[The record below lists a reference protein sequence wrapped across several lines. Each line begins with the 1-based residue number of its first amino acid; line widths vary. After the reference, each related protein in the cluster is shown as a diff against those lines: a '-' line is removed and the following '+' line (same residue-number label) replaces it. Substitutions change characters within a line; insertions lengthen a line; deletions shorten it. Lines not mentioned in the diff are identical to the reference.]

1 MANSTIDFEKIKSG
15 QKASEV
21 SEIID
26 NNLELLANKIALLE
40 YEIEELRKSASSGS
54 SITIKPSVV
63 TQISPDTVILKTNS
77 LSQTS
82 YVTVMVACGDTQLK
96 PGKDDSVSYFSYSLL
111 TPTIVTNNEK
121 IATVTPVT
129 DSGVLKF
136 RIDVL
141 ANATNDGTFQFTVTF
156 YGNTNTYNVP
166 VLIVNNKESKDGQS
180 VFTSTVFKRTN
191 GDITRPT
198 GGSYSSPVPNGWS
211 DGIPSG
217 SENLYTSHRCFTSD
231 GNAPQDDQWSTPI
244 LAQDSA
250 DIDVCY
256 SSYNGTPEKPS
267 HHGSQDGDT
276 SVYNWHDSG
285 TEDDIW
291 MAMSTK
297 SGNEWS
303 DWSILKIKGENGA
316 NGDWKDSI
324 YKECSSGTPL
334 PPNLTNPDEFVDKE
348 DSTLEERNQG
358 WHDVPSA
365 NGIWWMSTALIAG
378 QTGLC
383 IGEWSDPVKVTPED
397 GVPGQA
403 CYVSTVFCRKA
414 SQPDTPIGGSYSSPV
429 PDGWSDGIPQLDEE
443 SNPIWE
449 SHRRFTNDGNVPQDD
464 EWTTPKLMMDSADF
478 DCCYS
483 SYSAGTPSA
492 PTTHGEQ
499 SSEIWHNEGTSD
511 DIWMATSY
519 KKTQGD
525 WSNWT
530 ITRIKGENGKEGDW
544 TDYVFKK
551 SDSTPETPDL
561 VDPTKFSEITD
572 PTDKNYGWQ
581 DGPGT
586 DGIWWMSCALIDGS
600 TGMRD
605 NNDWSTP
612 VKLTGEKGVDGSYT
626 EYQYKANNS
635 EYNHPSE
642 DEIWYSSVSEAYSG
656 ETSLPDNYYL
666 WMRQRRYN
674 GSTGKWGS
682 YEYMRVTGEKG
693 EPGTSVELKGTVT
706 TYKEL
711 FSLQNVVNGDS
722 YILFDHMWT
731 NSQSSEYRYY
741 SGLTEEEKKIY
752 NPDQED
758 NFPNP
763 GYWIDCGIVRGPS
776 GSSMYIHIKY
786 ATILDLTGKTSSG
799 TIYYYP
805 SSSNVFDVPTNC
817 DYIGVVTDTN
827 VEAPDS
833 DYSIYTWGK
842 FTGDDGYGYEY
853 IYKLSQTETPYDVP
867 TVDTGS
873 TEYQKDDYVPSGWT
887 DNPNGI
893 TQTWPYEYMCSR
905 KKVDG
910 KWQSYKGQGDDNTK
924 AVLYSSYG
932 KDASYI
938 DTEFAAFDSLVY
950 RDDMATYKY
959 WSKKAPTPAS
969 GEYVWQRQRVV
980 TPARGS
986 SSETYS
992 TWEYIRVSG
1001 EKGDIGTGIT
1011 LKGTKETYAELFALG
1026 EATPLPDDGD
1036 SYLVL
1041 GHIWS
1046 WASSATDITAPDEE
1060 KYGTTIPP
1068 HKWQDGG
1075 QIQGPEG
1082 KQGKSGD
1089 TYYIHFRYSDVAT
1102 LNEDGTY
1109 TVENDN
1115 MKETTG
1121 KFIGVYTS
1129 TSEIDSEI
1137 ASDYKWSRFN
1147 GEDGL
1152 DFEYIYTR
1160 TGRDDINV
1168 PCPVITNEQMSSK
1181 TKVSVVS
1188 SYNEDGTITTEDK
1201 SYQENDWVPY
1211 SGTIYNSKVTNY
1223 NWTDNPMGVTAELPY
1238 EWACKRTKTSSVW
1251 GAFIGKASKTTEAFL
1266 YHSYGSSPNEI
1277 ELSNQIHQYHIDASG
1292 HCDVETVVCKIIA
1305 TNDGIT
1311 QKVSDIT
1318 VTDNTDF
1325 ETITVD
1331 KDNYTI
1337 SITNKQTLKSGGTI
1351 EISFKVN
1358 DQTYTKYYSYSV
1370 VTDGSDALTI
1380 YFNPESIIATEKT
1393 DGTVDTAQTQTT
1405 LTVLKGTKQLTYNSD
1420 YTVEITNKTT
1430 IDELIEYETTGDDF
1444 TFHITKFNKNGK
1456 RPLGGTVDFSITC
1469 NGTNYSRSITWVC
1482 NWLGTYVQTI
1492 SGDVATSV
1500 SERVINEV
1508 DSKGYITSSSAQT
1521 MIEQSA
1527 EGLQADIKT
1536 LSASGNT
1543 IISDVTSIKATVTG
1557 ISSTVESHTGDIS
1570 NIKQSASTINLNVT
1584 NLSGNVSNLV
1594 LSANTISGSVFD
1606 LSGNVSD
1613 LSIETNAIT
1622 TNVKTLS
1629 GDVAT
1634 TKTSIEGINNT
1645 IGKFS
1650 APNLLANSLL
1660 NLRSNYYW
1668 FRTKHLVLKK
1678 GTYTVSTYA
1687 KISNTDSPM
1696 SIIVYL
1702 GDENWDHRIVVENT
1716 EYKTLYKTF
1725 EVSAATAN
1733 AHIGCY
1739 LTTGEISENNKY
1751 CNILH
1756 EGDVQWLKIEEG
1768 SGCTGWIAS
1777 EYDSATDNILLK
1789 TPYEVVTSD
1798 NSGTTTAGT
1807 LVQKSDNLGDYV
1819 EISGTTTGKG
1829 WQLIWPESAYTSSL
1843 ICDGTLPN
1851 TLYYY
1856 IIAKN
1861 KSGGDSDTLSFGS
1874 LNTAS
1879 DYPQK
1884 KSYDYATMRYFDT
1897 SSILN
1902 TKNASMFSLNDGW
1915 NLYYAS
1921 TNMLQSNIRMPN
1933 LLYTRATYKVSL
1945 NDMPSTTST
1954 LSIKVG
1960 TAVFH
1965 YYELSGTPQ
1974 EKAKQVYEKTLTNTA
1989 LTAVADVAL
1998 DNTDVYFISKT
2009 DSIPGTIAVS
2019 DGAKVT
2025 TYGVNSGS
2033 LSSSGGVFSYN
2044 STPTTTALTLVDIPI
2059 VDNLIPECWY
2069 TLSFKAKD
2077 EQSSSLTSVPL
2088 RTTFTYNGGSD
2099 EHPIGDNLSNGV
2111 TKMYWTYS
2119 SSPAQIKNGIKNPN
2133 WGATVDWPLS
2143 TTVMEY
2149 SCAFMVS
2156 ASYDTSKSPIIRFAI
2171 MNSIGTPHTL
2181 TVKDIKLE
2189 KGGGCTGYYPR
2200 VGDTVE
2206 RKLGIN
2212 NVIGTW
2218 DVLAAGIS
2226 RTGIPSIESINSNLR
2241 TTQLN
2246 NVCSEINQTI
2256 SSITST
2262 VSGMSGDV
2270 SEIKQ
2275 ASSDIQLNVQ
2285 NLENGLKNTGIDI
2298 TNRKIV
2304 AYTDSFVVASDSAG
2318 TNPFMSVTS
2327 DGVKANN
2334 LYLEDDCY
2342 ANNLYLKDGCYA
2354 TNLALEDNCTI
2365 SKQISMGL
2373 SYCYSAT
2380 SSGNVDSSYFESDK
2394 TTPKTEYTITY
2405 LKEKYPNFYSGWKYV
2420 SGASYDLIYN
2430 IASSSEKQYPKY
2442 YYDDTS
2448 STDGMWFKKN
2458 EFKTQCRLGFN
2469 SLSASTDNQSPEL
2482 FIQDNYSAS
2491 TKVTGGN
2498 IYISDKSNANIT
2510 RTSSFGVGGISF
2522 KKDNNSAWLGYDS
2535 LQIKDPNST
2544 SSAIGKIEL
2553 TPTSISLTGIV
2564 SGSSTEKVA
2573 FEKIGQKLY
2582 LTYTNYSSG
2591 QSNTRKISISDLFT
2605 KLEL

>member
-156 YGNTNTYNVP
+156 NGNTNTYNVP

-198 GGSYSSPVPNGWS
+198 GGSYSSPVPDGWS

-231 GNAPQDDQWSTPI
+231 GNAPQDGQWSTPI

-297 SGNEWS
+297 RGNEWS

-414 SQPDTPIGGSYSSPV
+414 TQPDTPIGGSYSSPV

-499 SSEIWHNEGTSD
+499 SSEIWHNEGASD

-605 NNDWSTP
+605 NNNWSTP
-612 VKLTGEKGVDGSYT
+612 VKLTGEKGIDGSYT
-626 EYQYKANNS
+626 EYHYKANNS
-635 EYNHPSE
+635 EYNHPDE
-642 DEIWYSSVSEAYSG
+642 DDTWYNTVSEAYSG
-656 ETSLPDNYYL
+656 KTSLPDNYYL

-752 NPDQED
+752 NPDQEE

-763 GYWIDCGIVRGPS
+763 GYWIDCGNVCGPS

-786 ATILDLTGKTSSG
+786 ATILDLSGKTSSG

-817 DYIGVVTDTN
+817 KYIGVVTDTN

-873 TEYQKDDYVPSGWT
+873 TEYQKDDYHPDGWT
-887 DNPNGI
+887 DNPSGI
-893 TQTWPYEYMCSR
+893 TKEWPYEYMCTR
-905 KKVDG
+905 KKVNG
-910 KWQSYKGQGDDNTK
+910 KWQSYKGQGDNNTK
-924 AVLYSSYG
+924 AILYSSYG
-932 KDASYI
+932 KDGSYI

-959 WSKKAPTPAS
+959 WSKNAPTPAS

-986 SSETYS
+986 SAETYS

-1046 WASSATDITAPDEE
+1046 WASSATDITIPDEE

-1075 QIQGPEG
+1075 QIQGP
-1082 KQGKSGD
+1082 QGKSGD

-1109 TVENDN
+1109 TVENGN

-1129 TSEIDSEI
+1129 TSEIDSDT

-1160 TGRDDINV
+1160 TGRDEINV

-1188 SYNEDGTITTEDK
+1188 SYNEDGTITTVDK

-1211 SGTIYNSKVTNY
+1211 SGTIYTSKVTNY

-1292 HCDVETVVCKIIA
+1292 HCDVETVICKITA
-1305 TNDGIT
+1305 TNDGNT

-1337 SITNKQTLKSGGTI
+1337 SITNKQTLKRGGTI

-1370 VTDGSDALTI
+1370 VTDGNDALTI

-1444 TFHITKFNKNGK
+1444 TFHITNFNKNGK
-1456 RPLGGTVDFSITC
+1456 RPLGGTVDFSITY
-1469 NGTNYSRSITWVC
+1469 NGTSYSRSITWVC

-1492 SGDVATSV
+1492 SGDIATSV

-1508 DSKGYITSSSAQT
+1508 DSKGYITSTSAQT
-1521 MIEQSA
+1521 IFEQSA
-1527 EGLQADIKT
+1527 EGLQANIKA
-1536 LSASGNT
+1536 LSASGDT
-1543 IISDVTSIKATVTG
+1543 FISEITNIKATVTG
-1557 ISSTVESHTGDIS
+1557 ISTTVESHSGDIS

-1584 NLSGNVSNLV
+1584 NLSGDVSNLV
-1594 LSANTISGSVFD
+1594 LSAGTISGSVSD

-1725 EVSAATAN
+1725 EVSATTAN

-1739 LTTGEISENNKY
+1739 LTTGEIAENNKY

-1807 LVQKSDNLGDYV
+1807 LVQKSDSLGNYV
-1819 EISGTTTGKG
+1819 EISGTTTGKD

-1902 TKNASMFSLNDGW
+1902 TKNASMLSLNDGW

-1921 TNMLQSNIRMPN
+1921 TNMLQSNTRMPN

-1945 NDMPSTTST
+1945 NDMPSTTSA
-1954 LSIKVG
+1954 LHIKIG
-1960 TAVFH
+1960 TKTIG
-1965 YYELSGTPQ
+1965 YYGLNGTPQ
-1974 EKAKQVYEKTLTNTA
+1974 EKAKQVYDKSISSAYST

-1998 DNTDVYFISKT
+1998 DNTDIYFISKT
-2009 DSIPGTIAVS
+2009 DSIPGTITVS

-2044 STPTTTALTLVDIPI
+2044 STPTTTAHTLVDIPI

-2099 EHPIGDNLSNGV
+2099 DHPIGDNLNGV

-2119 SSPAQIKNGIKNPN
+2119 SSSAQIKNGIENPN

-2143 TTVMEY
+2143 ATVMEY

-2156 ASYDTSKSPIIRFAI
+2156 GSYDTSKSPIIRFAI
-2171 MNSIGTPHTL
+2171 MNSIGTPHNI

-2246 NVCSEINQTI
+2246 NVYSEINQTI
-2256 SSITST
+2256 SSITTT
-2262 VSGMSGDV
+2262 VNGMSGDV

-2275 ASSDIQLNVQ
+2275 TSSDIQLNVQ
-2285 NLENGLKNTGIDI
+2285 NLEDGLKNTGIDI

-2304 AYTDSFVVASDSAG
+2304 AYTDNFVVASDSAG
-2318 TNPFMSVTS
+2318 TTPFMSVSSSGIST
-2327 DGVKANN
+2327 NN

-2342 ANNLYLKDGCYA
+2342 ANNLYLKEGCYA
-2354 TNLALEDNCTI
+2354 TNLVLEDNCTI
-2365 SKQISMGL
+2365 SRQLSMGGAYYY
-2373 SYCYSAT
+2373 SYIIDT
-2380 SSGNVDSSYFESDK
+2380 SVPS
-2394 TTPKTEYTITY
+2394 EYTSNKDKYKISF
-2405 LKEKYPNFYSGWKYV
+2405 LKEKYPNMYNGWIFCSGLTDEIRFDEITNTAG
-2420 SGASYDLIYN
+2420 SNEDIY
-2430 IASSSEKQYPKY
+2430 PLY
-2442 YYDDTS
+2442 YFDDTKTD
-2448 STDGMWFKKN
+2448 STAWFKKV
-2458 EFKTQCRLGFN
+2458 
-2469 SLSASTDNQSPEL
+2469 STDAKCILGLNNYEYGSPSLYIHEDKNTINLSNTGITASHEL
-2482 FIQDNYSAS
+2482 S
-2491 TKVTGGN
+2491 TGA
-2498 IYISDKSNANIT
+2498 SDKKGIFSYDGL
-2510 RTSSFGVGGISF
+2510 SFIDNSGNLQYKTIINGSQVQVYNSYRNCGV
-2522 KKDNNSAWLGYDS
+2522 
-2535 LQIKDPNST
+2535 
-2544 SSAIGKIEL
+2544 EL
-2553 TPTSISLTGIV
+2553 TPTSISLSTIV
-2564 SGSSTEKVA
+2564 SGSTYERVA
-2573 FEKIGQKLY
+2573 FEYLEGTNLNSLY
-2582 LTYTNYSSG
+2582 LTYTPNKSDSS
-2591 QSNTRKISISDLFT
+2591 QTKKIKISDLFT
-2605 KLEL
+2605 KLGLK